1 MTDLSQPGS
10 TVGGSGIA
18 MRAGSRHGP
27 GDGGTSV
34 WRRPRW
40 PDGRLM
46 SPFDDR
52 IPPVVRVIVYALA
65 FVGFWSYGQPGSV
78 LNATVPFAPVVLVLL
93 LIVAL
98 CCWLVS
104 NGRLWALADAAP
116 SPLVASDMSL
126 FTPAAGL
133 QRLWRPARWPDG
145 RYVGGG
151 DRIAVTASCLSALSL
166 LATGW
171 VLGTTNVAGLA
182 ASSVWWSVGVLLCLP
197 MILLSAVSSRRLTT
211 LAEDAVGED
220 DAWQAASG

>member
-18 MRAGSRHGP
+18 MRVGSRHGP

-46 SPFDDR
+46 SPLDDG

-65 FVGFWSYGQPGSV
+65 FVGCWSYGQPGSV
-78 LNATVPFAPVVLVLL
+78 LNATVPFVPVVLVLL

-98 CCWLVS
+98 CCWLVL
-104 NGRLWALADAAP
+104 NGRLWALVDAAL
-116 SPLVASDMSL
+116 SPLVASDTSS
-126 FTPAAGL
+126 FTPAPGL

-151 DRIAVTASCLSALSL
+151 DRIAQAAGSLGGLSL
-166 LATGW
+166 LAAGW
-171 VLGTTNVAGLA
+171 VLGTMNVAGLV

-197 MILLSAVSSRRLTT
+197 MILLSVVSSRRLTAS
-211 LAEDAVGED
+211 AENAVGED